1 MVKPGGQ
8 QSSATVNVN
17 NTSDNNGRGCESP
30 MTENRSEARKPKYI
44 TMRLCVYQADA
55 KKILA
60 PDLWPFGVTVRPWV
74 FKTGLE
80 QHGNLYSCMSIA
92 FHWILHIILSNNP
105 VGQWL
110 ASEFCLLTAMVTT
123 WTKITR
129 PRLQFG
135 YSVILIPSER

>member
-17 NTSDNNGRGCESP
+17 NTSDNNGRDCESP

-80 QHGNLYSCMSIA
+80 QRGNL
-92 FHWILHIILSNNP
+92 
-105 VGQWL
+105 
-110 ASEFCLLTAMVTT
+110 
-123 WTKITR
+123 
-129 PRLQFG
+129 
-135 YSVILIPSER
+135 